1 MEFILLST
9 LLGIGQQSAG
19 EKNGLLALCQDAVQ
33 LGAVAIFIDHGDGAG
48 IHAALRGIGLI
59 LKEGMNV
66 KVVLLPDGQD
76 PDDFAK
82 SHSLDQVNDYIS
94 ANEQDFISFKTE
106 MLLGEAGSD
115 PLKRAE
121 LINDIADTIAL
132 IPDAVVRAMYVRSS
146 SEKFDI
152 DERLILDRINSSRT
166 TMIVAEQKQKE
177 RERQKAEVQISAE
190 APVAEAPVVVQS
202 NSPVKI
208 EEPYLAPCE
217 KDLLGFILEEG
228 CTNLDFDRDSKYYME
243 GQECTVADF
252 IDGIL
257 AEDEAD
263 FVNSSYR
270 KVYEAY
276 FSLYEEGLTQSQ
288 IQARLLNSE
297 DPEIEAVARDLL
309 IEKYQITVSNYEK
322 SLTAVSTRL
331 VIYVPKALLAY
342 QCKKVELVL
351 RKLTE
356 ELSEAEAADDIEA
369 QGSILAR
376 IGDYNRARTRLHNE
390 LGRV

>member
-1 MEFILLST
+1 M
-9 LLGIGQQSAG
+9 
-19 EKNGLLALCQDAVQ
+19 
-33 LGAVAIFIDHGDGAG
+33 
-48 IHAALRGIGLI
+48 
-59 LKEGMNV
+59 
-66 KVVLLPDGQD
+66 
-76 PDDFAK
+76 
-82 SHSLDQVNDYIS
+82 
-94 ANEQDFISFKTE
+94 
-106 MLLGEAGSD
+106 
-115 PLKRAE
+115 
-121 LINDIADTIAL
+121 
-132 IPDAVVRAMYVRSS
+132 
-146 SEKFDI
+146 
-152 DERLILDRINSSRT
+152 
-166 TMIVAEQKQKE
+166 
-177 RERQKAEVQISAE
+177 
-190 APVAEAPVVVQS
+190 
-202 NSPVKI
+202 
-208 EEPYLAPCE
+208 
-217 KDLLGFILEEG
+217 
-228 CTNLDFDRDSKYYME
+228 
-243 GQECTVADF
+243 
-252 IDGIL
+252 
-257 AEDEAD
+257 
-263 FVNSSYR
+263 NSSYR

-369 QGSILAR
+369 QGLILAR